1 MSVKWRDTLGILKLP
16 TTSHEIRH
24 NVLTTS
30 QLLANMSLKDTQT
43 TVDRITGIMW
53 ELGQQLEA
61 EIGSKELSR
70 ELSNKLQTGDRLYNQ
85 TDRRKLS
92 EASLLDGAA
101 LMKLWDARIATDEKK
116 KKPRLQAKGKSRAS
130 STPVRAAN

>member
-16 TTSHEIRH
+16 TTSHQIRH

-43 TVDRITGIMW
+43 TVNRITGIMR
-53 ELGQQLEA
+53 ELGQQLEE
-61 EIGSKELSR
+61 EIAFKELSR
-70 ELSNKLQTGDRLYNQ
+70 ELRNKLQTGDRLYNQ

-92 EASLLDGAA
+92 EASVLDGTA

-116 KKPRLQAKGKSRAS
+116 RKPRLQAKGKSCAS
-130 STPVRAAN
+130 STPVQAAN

>member
-1 MSVKWRDTLGILKLP
+1 MSVKWYDTLRILKLP

-30 QLLANMSLKDTQT
+30 QLLANMSLKYTQT

-53 ELGQQLEA
+53 ELGQQLEE
-61 EIGSKELSR
+61 EIGSKELLR

-85 TDRRKLS
+85 TNRRKLS
-92 EASLLDGAA
+92 EASVLDGAA
-101 LMKLWDARIATDEKK
+101 LMKPWDARSATDEKK
-116 KKPRLQAKGKSRAS
+116 KKPRIQAKGKSRAS
-130 STPVRAAN
+130 STPVQATN